1 MIIGLILKSPKKLF
15 PVFQKVGTTH
25 VEPLIVIEGRDICL
39 MFWIFLEK
47 SLNAIDYASEQ
58 VSLLAVN
65 SPYQLLIP

>member
-1 MIIGLILKSPKKLF
+1 MIIGLILKSRKTLF

-25 VEPLIVIEGRDICL
+25 VEPLIVIKGRDICL

-47 SLNAIDYASEQ
+47 PLNAIDYASEQ
-58 VSLLAVN
+58 VSLLTVN